1 VLEKLRVKLT
11 KKIVHARCAERLKR
25 FCNDVLYTAPAVHL
39 RAGLKAG
46 VTGVS
51 RKQKEAAA
59 QAAAVQSAQ
68 ELWQRTPWAG
78 QLVDTTVDE
87 DNPSTPTTP
96 AVDTTKRKRRTNT
109 PAVDTTKR
117 KRRTKAEMIAAK
129 KGSQM

>member
-1 VLEKLRVKLT
+1 MLEKLRVKLT

-25 FCNDVLYTAPAVHL
+25 FCNHVLYTAPAVHL

-46 VTGVS
+46 VTDVS

-59 QAAAVQSAQ
+59 RAAAVQSAQ

-96 AVDTTKRKRRTNT
+96 AVDTTKRKRRT
-109 PAVDTTKR
+109 
-117 KRRTKAEMIAAK
+117 KAEMIAAK